1 MEKMSLN
8 TIREKFLSYF
18 ERNGHLVQPS
28 YPLVPLTDKTLL
40 LINAGMVPLKDYFTG
55 AQVPPSTRMATCQ
68 KCIRTNDIDN
78 VGHTSRHASFFEM
91 LGNFSFGDYFKKESI
106 HYGWEFI
113 TEDLGI
119 SKDKL
124 WVTVYLDDQEAY
136 DIWHQQ
142 EGVPEERIIRLG
154 KADNFWEIGTG
165 TGPCGPCSEIYMD
178 RGEAYGCGSPDC
190 KPGCD
195 CDRYVEFWN
204 HVFTQYEKDAQGNY
218 NLLEKKNIDTGM
230 GLERVA
236 CLMQGVDSIFD
247 IDTMK
252 HIRDKVTE
260 ISGKT
265 YGINP
270 AHDASIRIITD
281 HIRAVTFLVTD
292 GVTPNNEGRGYVL
305 RRLLRRAARHGRLLG
320 IDGAFLYAL
329 VDTVIEVSG
338 EAYPELVQRQ
348 DYTKKV
354 IAIEEDRFEQTI
366 DQGLSIL
373 NGYIAEILESAS
385 AEQALVLPGDKA
397 FKLYDTYGF
406 PVDLTKEILKEK
418 NMVVDLEAFD
428 AEMAAQRERA
438 RSSRDEST
446 LGWSKDAEG
455 QVQGFTTTFLG
466 YEHLEAEAEV
476 VGILRDG
483 ELVQR
488 LIVGE
493 EGIVVL
499 DRTPFYGESGGQT
512 GDTGVILSKG
522 TGQGAE
528 FGAGS
533 ELGAG
538 AELIVTDTQK
548 AKSGAFLHT
557 VVLQN
562 GSLAVGDK
570 VTARVTSELRLDIAR
585 NHTATHI
592 LHKALK
598 EVLGDHVEQA
608 GSLVEADRLRFDFNH
623 FQPVSKEEVARIEAL
638 VNEQVFKALPVTVA
652 EMSIDAAK
660 AKGAMALFGEKYGD
674 TVRVVTVGDYSIELC
689 GGTHLKNA
697 AEIGLFKLI
706 SEGGVAAGVRRIEA
720 TTGRNVYH
728 YLQKVEGLLDQ
739 AVTTLK
745 TKREDFLQ
753 RAESLLEE
761 NKQLQRE
768 LSKMKQSQANAS
780 LDSLAEKVEI
790 IKDTRV
796 IVGEFAGQDAEVLRN
811 LSDSLAEH
819 SEATLVLIA
828 NVDDGK
834 VNFIAK
840 ANDKAVKNG
849 VHCGNIVKELAKIC
863 GGGGGGRPNMAQ
875 AGGKDASQLKAALQA
890 LKALI

>member
-8 TIREKFLSYF
+8 TIREKFLNFF

-55 AQVPPSTRMATCQ
+55 VQVPPSVRMATCQ
-68 KCIRTNDIDN
+68 KCIRTNDIEN

-91 LGNFSFGDYFKKESI
+91 LGNFSFGDYFKEESI
-106 HYGWEFI
+106 RLGWEFI
-113 TEDLGI
+113 TKDLGI
-119 SKDKL
+119 AKDKL
-124 WVTVYLDDQEAY
+124 WVTVYLEDDEAY
-136 DIWHQQ
+136 KIWHEQ
-142 EGVPEERIIRLG
+142 ENVPESRIIRLG

-165 TGPCGPCSEIYMD
+165 TGPCGPCSEIYFD
-178 RGEAYGCGSPDC
+178 RGEKYSCGDPNC

-195 CDRYVEFWN
+195 CDRFVEFWN
-204 HVFTQYEKDAQGNY
+204 HVFTQFEKDAQGNY

-236 CLMQGVDSIFD
+236 CLMQDVDSIFD
-247 IDTMK
+247 IDTIK
-252 HIRDKVTE
+252 HIRDKVTVL
-260 ISGKT
+260 SGKT
-265 YGINP
+265 YGISP
-270 AHDASIRIITD
+270 THDASIRIITD

-320 IDGAFLYAL
+320 IDGAFLYRL

-338 EAYPELVQRQ
+338 DAYPELIQRQ

-366 DQGLSIL
+366 DQGLAIL
-373 NGYIAEILESAS
+373 NTYIAELLQES
-385 AEQALVLPGDKA
+385 QTTLKGDKA

-406 PVDLTKEILKEK
+406 PLDLTLEILKEK
-418 NMVVDLEAFD
+418 HMHVDQKAFD

-438 RSSRDEST
+438 RSSRDESS
-446 LGWSKDAEG
+446 LGWAKDIEG
-455 QVQGFTTTFLG
+455 QLQGYTTEFLG
-466 YEHLEAEAEV
+466 YEHLESEAEV
-476 VGILRDG
+476 VAILRDG

-493 EGIVVL
+493 EAIVL
-499 DRTPFYGESGGQT
+499 LNRTPFYGESGGQT
-512 GDTGVILSKG
+512 GDTGLLLSDSAQLTVI
-522 TGQGAE
+522 
-528 FGAGS
+528 
-533 ELGAG
+533 
-538 AELIVTDTQK
+538 DTQK

-557 VVLQN
+557 VILQS
-562 GSLAVGDK
+562 GSLATGDR
-570 VTARVTSELRLDIAR
+570 VTARVTSALRFDIAR

-608 GSLVEADRLRFDFNH
+608 GSLVEAERLRFDFNH
-623 FQPVSKEEVARIEAL
+623 FQPVSKDEIAKIEAI
-638 VNEQVFKALPVTVA
+638 VNEKVFLGLSVSVE
-652 EMSIDAAK
+652 EMGIEAAK
-660 AKGAMALFGEKYGD
+660 NKGAMALFGEKYGE

-689 GGTHLKNA
+689 GGTHLKSA

-720 TTGRNVYH
+720 TTGRNVYQ
-728 YLQKVEGLLDQ
+728 YLQKVEALLDGS
-739 AVTTLK
+739 VSVLK
-745 TKREDFLQ
+745 TKREDLIN
-753 RAESLLEE
+753 RAEGLVEE
-761 NKQLQRE
+761 NKALQKE
-768 LSKMKQSQANAS
+768 ISKLKQSQANAS
-780 LDSLAEKVEI
+780 LEDLANKVEM
-790 IKDTRV
+790 IKGTRV
-796 IVGEFAGQDAEVLRN
+796 IIGEFDGQDAEVLRN
-811 LSDSLAEH
+811 LCDSLAEH
-819 SEATLVLIA
+819 AEATLVVIA
-828 NVDDGK
+828 NKDGEK

-840 ANDKAVKNG
+840 ANDKAVSNG
-849 VHCGNIVKELAKIC
+849 AHCGNIVKELAKIC

-875 AGGKDASQLKAALQA
+875 AGGKDASQLKAALQT
-890 LKALI
+890 LKTLI

>member
-8 TIREKFLSYF
+8 TIREKFLSFF

-55 AQVPPSTRMATCQ
+55 AQTPPSLRMATCQ

-91 LGNFSFGDYFKKESI
+91 LGNFSFGDYFKSESI
-106 HYGWEFI
+106 RLGWEFI
-113 TEDLGI
+113 TKDLGI
-119 SKDKL
+119 DKDKL
-124 WVTVYLDDQEAY
+124 WVTVYLEDDEAY

-142 EGVPEERIIRLG
+142 EGVPKDRIIRLG

-178 RGEAYGCGSPDC
+178 RGEGYGCGSPTC
-190 KPGCD
+190 QPGCD
-195 CDRYVEFWN
+195 CDRFVEFWN

-252 HIRDKVTE
+252 HIRDKVTVL
-260 ISGKT
+260 SGKA
-265 YGINP
+265 YGVNP

-320 IDGAFLYAL
+320 IDGAFLYQL

-373 NGYIAEILESAS
+373 NTYIGEIEA
-385 AEQALVLPGDKA
+385 QGVNVLPGDKA

-418 NMVVDLEAFD
+418 QMVVDIEAFD

-438 RSSRDEST
+438 RSSRDESS

-455 QVQGFTTTFLG
+455 EIQDLSTEFLG
-466 YEHLEAEAEV
+466 YDHLEAEAKV
-476 VGILRDG
+476 LGILRDG

-493 EGIVVL
+493 EALVIL
-499 DRTPFYGESGGQT
+499 DRTPFYGESGGQA
-512 GDTGVILSKG
+512 GDVG
-522 TGQGAE
+522 
-528 FGAGS
+528 
-533 ELGAG
+533 
-538 AELIVTDTQK
+538 LITNDSAVLNVSDTQK
-548 AKSGAFLHT
+548 SKSGAFLHT
-557 VVLQN
+557 AVLQA
-562 GSLAVGDK
+562 GSLAVGDRVVAK
-570 VTARVTSELRLDIAR
+570 VTSELRLDIAR

-623 FQPVSKEEVARIEAL
+623 FQPVSKEDLARIEGI
-638 VNEQVFKALPVTVA
+638 VNEKVFLGLPVAV
-652 EMSIDAAK
+652 EVMGIDAAK

-674 TVRVVTVGDYSIELC
+674 TVRVITVGDYSVELC

-697 AEIGLFKLI
+697 SEIGLFKLI

-728 YLQKVEGLLDQ
+728 YLQRVEGLLD
-739 AVTTLK
+739 ATVGVLK
-745 TKREDFLQ
+745 TKREDLLQ
-753 RAESLLEE
+753 RAEGLVDE

-768 LSKMKQSQANAS
+768 ISKLKQSQANQS
-780 LDSLAEKVEI
+780 LSGLAERVQLVNGV
-790 IKDTRV
+790 RV
-796 IVGEFAGQDAEVLRN
+796 IVGEFDGQDPEVLRN
-811 LSDSLAEH
+811 LSDSLAENP
-819 SEATLVLIA
+819 EATFVLIA
-828 NVDDGK
+828 NVDEDK

-840 ANDKAVKNG
+840 ANDKAVSQG

-875 AGGKDASQLKAALQA
+875 AGGKDATKLKEALGA
-890 LKALI
+890 LNALI